1 MNFADRL
8 FAAMVSEATPLGRRL
23 NKQEWLAVAQRVFEA
38 EKKATRKAAISSD
51 AEQVFALYPR
61 REGGTAALHS
71 ITVAIEK
78 DGLPTV
84 LAKTREYAEAV
95 SRWPRL
101 YRYSSEGRDLVP
113 MATTWFNQRRYMDDS
128 TQWHRSGGRPAPKLV
143 QMLPEPQGWREVM
156 TEYVNRD
163 RKWAALPV
171 ADQESIIRVMTTG
184 AAFAGT
190 PQEADEETRLR
201 DA

>member
-8 FAAMVSEATPLGRRL
+8 FAAMVAAKPADRRL

-38 EKKATRKAAISSD
+38 EKKATRKASISDDADAVYAI
-51 AEQVFALYPR
+51 YPR
-61 REGGTAALHS
+61 REGGTAALHA
-71 ITVAIEK
+71 ITLAIEK
-78 DGLPTV
+78 DGLQTV
-84 LAKTREYAEAV
+84 LAKTREYADAV

-101 YRYSSEGRDLVP
+101 YRYSREGRDLVP

-128 TQWHRSGGRPAPKLV
+128 TQWHRSGGKPAPKVV
-143 QMLPEPQGWREVM
+143 QSLPEPAGWREVM

-163 RKWAALPV
+163 RAWEVLPR

-190 PQEADEETRLR
+190 PRDIDEETRLR